1 MAKIIKTLNA
11 IGSWAK
17 WAIYQGIRAAV
28 VATIFVPLL
37 FAVTNI
43 FLIMYATFTLTSL
56 ATSFGF
62 SSFRASMA
70 KFAGWVFTGDKGTAV
85 AQTLFKDASS
95 SIATALLNNTIN
107 AVKMFPL
114 VLVASGLFTLGY
126 SVYWGTQFANLADG
140 LMDLIA
146 MPFNYLIG
154 NQTVKTAVPVAE
166 VVATSGIT
174 ASDVERGNTANDAS
188 KVVKAASL
196 TGTVSANPDDEI
208 DPELAAIDEE
218 AQRDAQTQHTAP
230 EGNSGAPLVFAWA
243 PILALPLALPLP
255 TLCETPDN
263 LKSTGVSSR
272 PQRTPTPV
280 DWD

>member
-1 MAKIIKTLNA
+1 MAKITNALSA

-17 WAIYQGIRAAV
+17 WSIYQGIRAAV
-28 VATIFVPLL
+28 VATIFMPLL

-95 SIATALLNNTIN
+95 SIATALINNTIN

-114 VLVASGLFTLGY
+114 VLVASGVFTLGY

-140 LMDLIA
+140 VMDLIA

-154 NQTVKTAVPVAE
+154 NQTIKTAVPVAE
-166 VVATSGIT
+166 VVATM
-174 ASDVERGNTANDAS
+174 AAVDAAQGNTANDAS
-188 KVVKAASL
+188 NVVKAASL
-196 TGTVSANPDDEI
+196 TGTVSGNPDDAI
-208 DPELAAIDEE
+208 DPELAAIDAE
-218 AQRDAQTQHTAP
+218 AQRAAQTQSAAP

-243 PILALPLALPLP
+243 PILSLALPLP
-255 TLCETPDN
+255 ILCETPDN

-272 PQRTPTPV
+272 PQRAPTPV